1 MPRTLTKKQRIFLL
15 KQWWMSGKTVR
26 TVNAAFRNEFP
37 DVPIPTR
44 QTMYQLARKFDETG
58 SIEDASRSG
67 RARTVSTEENSELV
81 LETFRLNPQ
90 LTQRRASN
98 ELGIARRS
106 LGRIM
111 LDLGLRPYR
120 PRLLQALNEDDPD
133 LPDQILWTDE
143 AIFQING
150 RVSRHNCVYWSH
162 TNPHII
168 IEQELNVP
176 KVVVWGGI
184 WSHDVVGPFLF

>member
-1 MPRTLTKKQRIFLL
+1 
-15 KQWWMSGKTVR
+15 MSGKTVR

-67 RARTVSTEENSELV
+67 RPRTVSTEENSELV

-98 ELGIARRS
+98 ELGIA
-106 LGRIM
+106 
-111 LDLGLRPYR
+111 
-120 PRLLQALNEDDPD
+120 
-133 LPDQILWTDE
+133 
-143 AIFQING
+143 
-150 RVSRHNCVYWSH
+150 
-162 TNPHII
+162 
-168 IEQELNVP
+168 
-176 KVVVWGGI
+176 
-184 WSHDVVGPFLF
+184 